1 MLAIIVTLEEL
12 LDTIAPQLRLAFFDS
27 FRIFP
32 LLIVHMIC
40 VKVVDMDVWHV
51 L

>member
-27 FRIFP
+27 FCIFP
-32 LLIVHMIC
+32 LLIVYMIC